1 MYYTNKEAKNLIG
14 AVEKIAIENGLDPKR
29 DDFTVIQ
36 PYSNN
41 QAISLSVTTDNESK
55 KRNVSVVVDS
65 NTIILKEKK
74 GILNVYEK

>member
-1 MYYTNKEAKNLIG
+1 MYYTNKEAKNLIE

-55 KRNVSVVVDS
+55 KRNVSVVVD
-65 NTIILKEKK
+65 NGTIILEEKK
-74 GILNVYEK
+74 GTLNVYEK